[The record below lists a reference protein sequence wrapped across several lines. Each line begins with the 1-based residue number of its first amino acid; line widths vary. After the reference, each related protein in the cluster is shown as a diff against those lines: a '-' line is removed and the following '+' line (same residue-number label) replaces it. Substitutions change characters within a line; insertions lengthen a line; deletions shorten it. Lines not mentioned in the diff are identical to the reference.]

1 MATRRSGLRGSR
13 RTMRSEDEGWY
24 DLEAATDPARR
35 PSLATVMQRVKQLGR
50 RYSLQAARAKRT
62 EKLLAEEREKRRSAE
77 AALRR
82 RKADIREL
90 QRPLAQ
96 SPVVSGGV
104 AGRPALEAYRNTQ
117 LGELDRILTE
127 LDLRAEA
134 IGAEGASFAIR
145 RGLLADLLVTRLVAA
160 RSIEEARRRDLVEI
174 VFSDPVLARSLAK
187 QGRAGER
194 WRADVWTLAMRSGT
208 ESSAWAIFQKSSE
221 RAPGTL

>member
-1 MATRRSGLRGSR
+1 MKN
-13 RTMRSEDEGWY
+13 EDERWY
-24 DLEAATDPARR
+24 ELEAAADPAAK
-35 PSLATVMQRVKQLGR
+35 PSLAAVMQRIRRLGQQ
-50 RYSLQAARAKRT
+50 YASQSARARRT
-62 EKLLAEEREKRRSAE
+62 EKLLSEEREKRRAAE
-77 AALRR
+77 AALRKR
-82 RKADIREL
+82 RAEIREL

-117 LGELDRILTE
+117 LGELDRLLTE

-134 IGAEGASFAIR
+134 IGEEGASFAVR

-160 RSIEEARRRDLVEI
+160 RSIEEARRRDLVET
-174 VFSDPVLARSLAK
+174 VFSDSVLAGSLAK

-208 ESSAWAIFQKSSE
+208 ESSAWAIFSRSSE
-221 RAPGTL
+221 RAPETH